1 MICWSSSILFAPP
14 LEVGNNKSLKCSM
27 ALPHGPQLLKSMAGK
42 AAASSTDNA
51 SCPHKLSL
59 HLKATFAFKYGAK
72 RIVMGQSL
80 PYFGNKHPFCS
91 YFGVPGYQIF
101 DYIHWVGLREKSQET
116 TFILSSLGFSLTPIL
131 GNVRAGRLL

>member
-1 MICWSSSILFAPP
+1 MKQWAKSEELSSVLTQRDRKFDPP
-14 LEVGNNKSLKCSM
+14 RL
-27 ALPHGPQLLKSMAGK
+27 GK
-42 AAASSTDNA
+42 QH
-51 SCPHKLSL
+51 PVLIMV
-59 HLKATFAFKYGAK
+59 AK

-101 DYIHWVGLREKSQET
+101 DYIHWVGLRENSQET